1 MAATNEAV
9 LIVGA
14 GQAGAQVAQS
24 LRQGRHTGPI
34 TMVGDEPFLPYE
46 RPPLSKD
53 YLAGKR
59 EAEGLFLRKADF
71 WTSRGVAVQ
80 TGRRVVTVN
89 RAAATVALD
98 DGAQLSYGH
107 LVWTAG
113 GRPRRL
119 ICAGGELEGIHY
131 IRSITDIDRLRGK
144 VEGGERRIVVIGGG
158 YIGLEMAAVLRLSG
172 HAVTVLEAQ
181 DRLLARVTSPPV
193 SSFFLEMHRA
203 RGVDVRLRA
212 SVTSLEG
219 VRGKVCAV
227 RLADGEILPAD
238 LVIVGIGIVPNVQP
252 LADAGLHCP
261 DGVAV
266 DAFCQTQ
273 DPHILAAGDCALH
286 HNSFAGRPIRLESV
300 QNAVDQSK
308 VLAAAILGK
317 PAPYRAV
324 PWFWSDQ
331 YAVKIQSVGLSG
343 GHDRIV
349 LRGRPED
356 GAFSV
361 AYIQDDRLV
370 ALDCIGV
377 ARDFVQAKA
386 IIAAGARV
394 DANRLLDPAT
404 ALKDA
409 VIG

>member
-1 MAATNEAV
+1 MAAQNDAV
-9 LIVGA
+9 IIVGA

-24 LRQGRHTGPI
+24 LRQGGYAGPI
-34 TMVGDEPFLPYE
+34 TMVGEEPFLPYE

-59 EAEGLFLRKADF
+59 EVERLSLRKADF
-71 WTSRGVAVQ
+71 WISRGVEIR
-80 TGRRVVTVN
+80 TGRRVVAVD
-89 RAAATVALD
+89 RAGGAVRLD
-98 DGAQLSYGH
+98 DGARLSYGH

-119 ICAGGELEGIHY
+119 TCEGCALEGIHY
-131 IRSITDIDRLRGK
+131 IRFIADIDRLRAE
-144 VEGGERRIVVIGGG
+144 VQGGERRIVVIGGG

-212 SVTSLEG
+212 SVAGLEG
-219 VRGKVCAV
+219 SEGRVRAV
-227 RLADGEILPAD
+227 RLAGGEVFAAD
-238 LVIVGIGIVPNVQP
+238 LVIVGIGIAPNVQP
-252 LADAGLHCP
+252 LADAGFHCP
-261 DGVAV
+261 DGISV
-266 DAFCQTQ
+266 DEFCRTE
-273 DPHILAAGDCALH
+273 DPRVLSAGDCALH
-286 HNSFAGRPIRLESV
+286 RNAFADKPIRLESV
-300 QNAVDQSK
+300 QNAIDQSK
-308 VLAAAILGK
+308 VLAATILGN
-317 PAPYRAV
+317 PVPYRAV

-331 YAVKIQSVGLSG
+331 YEVKIQSVGLSD

-361 AYIQDDRLV
+361 AYFQDERLI
-370 ALDCIGV
+370 ALDCIGT
-377 ARDFVQAKA
+377 ARDFIQAKA
-386 IIAAGARV
+386 IIAAGGKV
-394 DANRLLDPAT
+394 DAVRLADPAT
-404 ALKDA
+404 DLRNA
-409 VIG
+409 VID

>member
-1 MAATNEAV
+1 
-9 LIVGA
+9 
-14 GQAGAQVAQS
+14 
-24 LRQGRHTGPI
+24 
-34 TMVGDEPFLPYE
+34 MVGDEPFLPYE

-144 VEGGERRIVVIGGG
+144 VEGVERRIVVIGGG

-331 YAVKIQSVGLSG
+331 YAIKIQSVGLSG

-361 AYIQDDRLV
+361 AYIQGDRLV